1 MNEAKSI
8 LKDIKAKKYHPVYF
22 LGGEE
27 PFFIDVISD
36 FIQKTV
42 LEAHE
47 KDFNQTILYGKET
60 KADEILSIAKRFPMM
75 SDYQVVIV
83 KEAQGLGKELDKLEG
98 YFKNPQLTT
107 ILVFCSKYKKLDKRK
122 KVSKLIQKCGVL
134 FESKKLYE
142 NQVGDFISTILKNKG
157 YSIEPKANLMLT
169 EFLGTDLSKINKEL
183 EKLQIIIPKG
193 SIITAKDIEVNIGIS
208 KDFNVFELNDAIGT
222 KNQLKAYKIS
232 KYFSEN
238 PKEKPLVVTISLLFS
253 FFSKIMQYHG
263 LGDKSENNV
272 AAKLKVN
279 RFFIKDYVTAAR
291 NYPMRKVSY
300 IIEKIRDA
308 DVKSKGVGASQFG
321 QEDILR
327 ELLVQIFS

>member
-8 LKDIKAKKYHPVYF
+8 LKDIKSKKYHPVYF

-27 PFFIDVISD
+27 PYFIDVISN
-36 FIQKTV
+36 FIQNTV
-42 LEAHE
+42 LAEHE

-60 KADEILSIAKRFPMM
+60 KANEIIDAAKRFPMM
-75 SDYQVVIV
+75 SEYQVIIV

-98 YFKNPQLTT
+98 YFSNPQPTT
-107 ILVFCSKYKKLDKRK
+107 ILVFCSKYKKIDKRK
-122 KVSKLIQKCGVL
+122 KISKLIQKTGIL

-142 NQVGDFISTILKNKG
+142 NQIGDFITSVLRNKG
-157 YSIEPKANLMLT
+157 LSINPKANLMLT

-193 SIITAKDIEVNIGIS
+193 TTITPKDIEVNIGIS

-222 KNQLKAYKIS
+222 KNQLKAYRIAN
-232 KYFSEN
+232 YFLEN

-263 LGDKSENNV
+263 LVDKSENNV
-272 AAKLKVN
+272 ASKLKIN

-291 NYPMRKVSY
+291 NYPMKKISY
-300 IIEKIRDA
+300 IIEKIRISDI
-308 DVKSKGVGASQFG
+308 KSKGVGSSQFG